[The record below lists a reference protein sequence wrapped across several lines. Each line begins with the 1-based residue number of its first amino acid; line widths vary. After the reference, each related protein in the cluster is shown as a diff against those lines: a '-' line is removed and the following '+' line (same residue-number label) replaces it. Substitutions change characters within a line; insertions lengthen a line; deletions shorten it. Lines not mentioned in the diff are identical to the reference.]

1 MAHPLSIGILGGGE
15 SGVGAALLA
24 KHRGIPCFLSEG
36 KQLGEAHRAELH
48 AAGIDFE
55 EGGHDLERLCA
66 FEVVVKSPGI
76 SPALPV
82 VQALKLQAS
91 KFGPTSS
98 GSTATSQRAQG

>member
-82 VQALKLQAS
+82 VQALKAA
-91 KFGPTSS
+91 GVEIW
-98 GSTATSQRAQG
+98 